1 MAAPK
6 VYAFRSATEVVPIS
20 IAVTPPSMVA
30 VQVVSETI
38 PLKVMVL
45 SACATVDSALQAEN
59 QGTRQKFL
67 LIFIFIPISII
78 NDNQSVN
85 CFMQRY

>member
-1 MAAPK
+1 MGTTS
-6 VYAFRSATEVVPIS
+6 VATEVVPIS

-45 SACATVDSALQAEN
+45 SACATVDSALQAEKIRAHGYGN
-59 QGTRQKFL
+59 KYE
-67 LIFIFIPISII
+67 
-78 NDNQSVN
+78 DE
-85 CFMQRY
+85 

>member
-1 MAAPK
+1 
-6 VYAFRSATEVVPIS
+6 
-20 IAVTPPSMVA
+20 MVA

-59 QGTRQKFL
+59 QGTRQKFFTHL
-67 LIFIFIPISII
+67 HIYSHIHYKR
-78 NDNQSVN
+78 QSVRQLLYAAILEN
-85 CFMQRY
+85 EIQAARRHACIYMTYGL

>member
-1 MAAPK
+1 M
-6 VYAFRSATEVVPIS
+6 PIS

-45 SACATVDSALQAEN
+45 SACATVDSALQAEKIRAPARN
-59 QGTRQKFL
+59 FL